1 MSEKDRVY
9 DYKKSEKGICKE
21 LVKNIKSK
29 GNLILIF
36 AQRLLRFTGSF
47 MKLLFGVETKNE

>member
-29 GNLILIF
+29 GNFDSDICPKAFEIYRELYEAAI
-36 AQRLLRFTGSF
+36 RSGD
-47 MKLLFGVETKNE
+47 KK

>member
-1 MSEKDRVY
+1 MSEKGRVY

-29 GNLILIF
+29 GDFDSDICPGAFEIY
-36 AQRLLRFTGSF
+36 R
-47 MKLLFGVETKNE
+47 KLYEATIRSEDKK